1 MIRQQRRF
9 VGAILP
15 MILLMLALAGCQPV
29 LLSGQPSSDQLSQS
43 ALSNPEG
50 LSIKT
55 SPDSENR
62 LLVLGA
68 DGNIYTVN
76 PDGTDRFSLT
86 SDASDS
92 KQYLQPTWSPDA
104 ERIAWTEIEMAD
116 GEPTSTI
123 TTAQWDGSKR
133 VDAEVPF
140 APFYIFWSPDSS
152 RLAYLSN
159 WLNGTLPSM
168 ALRLA
173 ELPDALDG
181 SEELA
186 TSTLAQ
192 GQPLYFSWSPGGDQL
207 LTHTGDEQLAFQAL
221 DGEREKIDAPAA
233 AFPSPQW
240 ATSGEELVYAVLE
253 DGLQRLI
260 VTDLEGHLLNE
271 ITDYVERITFSLSPN
286 GSQIAY
292 IESDSDA
299 GMAAL
304 GPLFVYDLESQQTR
318 ELSSDPTIAF
328 YWSPDSEKLAYLT
341 PDSGG
346 QRVNFRWSVWDGEE
360 KIEYADFLPSRT
372 FFQSYLAFFDQ
383 YAQSMSIWS
392 PDSSAFA
399 YSGTD
404 RGRSGVWVQPL
415 GEGEPSKVV
424 GQGVVVAWSPR

>member
-1 MIRQQRRF
+1 MFEHQRRF
-9 VGAILP
+9 IGTIFAMVF
-15 MILLMLALAGCQPV
+15 LMLVLAGCQPV
-29 LLSGQPSSDQLSQS
+29 LLSDEASGAALPVAGELSTR
-43 ALSNPEG
+43 
-50 LSIKT
+50 T

-62 LLVLGA
+62 LLILGA
-68 DGNIYTVN
+68 DGNIYTAN

-86 SDASDS
+86 NDASDS
-92 KQYLQPTWSPDA
+92 KQYLQPTWSPNA
-104 ERIAWTEIEMAD
+104 ERIAWAEIEISD
-116 GEPTSTI
+116 GDPTSML
-123 TTAQWDGSKR
+123 TTAKWDGNNR

-159 WLNGTLPSM
+159 WINGTLPSM

-181 SEELA
+181 SKELA

-192 GQPLYFSWSPGGDQL
+192 GQPLYFSWSPDGDQL
-207 LTHTGDEQLAFQAL
+207 LTHTGIDELAFQAL
-221 DGEREKIDAPAA
+221 DGKRENIDTPAA

-240 ATSGEELVYAVLE
+240 ATSGDKLVYAVLE
-253 DGLQRLI
+253 DGAQRLI
-260 VTDLEGHLLNE
+260 VTDLEGNLLDE
-271 ITDYVERITFSLSPN
+271 ITDFVERITFSLSSD

-304 GPLFVYDLESQQTR
+304 GPLYVYNLESQQTR
-318 ELSSDPTIAF
+318 ELSAEPTIAF
-328 YWSPDSEKLAYLT
+328 FWSPDSQKLAYLT

-346 QRVNFRWSVWDGEE
+346 QRIDFRWNVWDGE
-360 KIEYADFLPSRT
+360 KNTEYADFLPSRT

-383 YAQSMSIWS
+383 YAQSMSIWA

-415 GEGEPSKVV
+415 GEGKQPSIV
-424 GQGVVVAWSPR
+424 GPGVVVAWSPR